1 MFMTQVLKYII
12 NHECNKQMIV
22 RLLLIQTLAAADII
36 LIFQMVLG
44 QLGDKFG
51 ARQTFGIGLLLSGLS
66 MVIKRYLFIQ
76 CSDQLVVCSFACVCV
91 YRNLTLQLDQDNS
104 QVFVFLLFY
113 SKTNFEMIAG
123 FEQSYLPFLEFI
135 IL

>member
-1 MFMTQVLKYII
+1 
-12 NHECNKQMIV
+12 MIV

-66 MVIKRYLFIQ
+66 MVIKRYLFIYD
-76 CSDQLVVCSFACVCV
+76 SLSVVTS
-91 YRNLTLQLDQDNS
+91 
-104 QVFVFLLFY
+104 
-113 SKTNFEMIAG
+113 
-123 FEQSYLPFLEFI
+123 
-135 IL
+135 